1 MTIPEV
7 KNGQWYFC
15 QLFVNG
21 QRRQRARSPNTG
33 YYRVAERLPGPPDA
47 QGQPFARDKFVF
59 APGDLAPFERI
70 RDVNLVL
77 MHSWET
83 SIHPLQS
90 VDVDARTVQFAEPLK
105 EWWCI
110 GYWEPQQ
117 RYYVENARE
126 MLDQPGEWYL
136 NRETGVLSYW
146 PLPGETLAAAEIVAP
161 RATELV
167 RFAGRPDEGRC
178 VEHVT
183 LRGLTLHH
191 SDWVPDPRSNS
202 STQAAV
208 EVPAAVMADGA
219 RHCTIEDC
227 EVAHVGNYGLWL
239 RRGCTDCQ
247 VRRNRLFDL
256 GAGGIRVGEA
266 NMAPTDA
273 AESSRNQ
280 VDNNH
285 IFDGGHVYAAGIGVW
300 VAQSSYNRV
309 SNNDI
314 HDLDY
319 TGISIG
325 WNWDNAPNRTHHNVI
340 ERNHVHH
347 LGRGVLSDAGI
358 IYCLG
363 VSPGSVIRNNVFHDM
378 WPYSQPSFGWGIY
391 LDATCGGYLVENN
404 LVYNTMSG
412 GLMYNNGGHEHVI
425 QNNIFAMSA
434 NHALWPCME
443 KRPSTFRRNIVYLT
457 QGDLLIP
464 LGERSLDE
472 RLAGGEPLGEW
483 NKNLYWHAQGPD
495 RLRFYRRDFAQW
507 QALGLDRDSL
517 IADPKFV
524 DPERRDF
531 QLTADSPAFGFGLST
546 LEHPGGRT
554 LRRSGVGCGGQ
565 PCSLRRCALAVPSTA
580 VKTAS
585 DIMATLR
592 HHTPHVAAA
601 VLSLLLATGA
611 IAPAEETLRVD
622 CARQLGTIRP
632 LHGVNG
638 GPLVEGETIDLSS
651 YWRELAIPITRLHDC
666 EFPFPD
672 LVDMHAVFPRS
683 EANPRFAGSFRF
695 GLTDRFLDA
704 VVQTNSAVV
713 YRLGESIEHC
723 RQKQYVHPPAD
734 CDRWAQACV
743 GIIRHYNDGWA
754 NGVHYG
760 IRYWEIWNEPENRP
774 AMWTGTDD
782 DYYRLYAAAA
792 KTIKAEF
799 PHVSVGGPS
808 VGATGELVQDR
819 LQATPFLEG
828 FVRMCRERQAPL
840 DFFSWHTYTNDPYL
854 YVRKAQA
861 VRAWLNERGFP
872 ATEIHLNEWNYLPD
886 NDWTP
891 MLTPAHGGSGPL
903 V

>member
-1 MTIPEV
+1 VLSGGQVIVGLAQRGPLWEVTIPEV

-21 QRRQRARSPNTG
+21 QRRQRARSPNNG

-59 APGDLAPFERI
+59 APGDLTPFERI
-70 RDVNLVL
+70 HDVNLVL

-126 MLDQPGEWYL
+126 SLDQPGEWYL

-239 RRGCTDCQ
+239 RRGCSDCQ

-273 AESSRNQ
+273 AESSRNLI
-280 VDNNH
+280 DNNH
-285 IFDGGHVYAAGIGVW
+285 IFDGGNVYAAGIGVW
-300 VAQSSYNRV
+300 VAQSSHNRI

-325 WNWDNAPNRTHHNVI
+325 WNWD
-340 ERNHVHH
+340 
-347 LGRGVLSDAGI
+347 D
-358 IYCLG
+358 
-363 VSPGSVIRNNVFHDM
+363 
-378 WPYSQPSFGWGIY
+378 
-391 LDATCGGYLVENN
+391 
-404 LVYNTMSG
+404 
-412 GLMYNNGGHEHVI
+412 
-425 QNNIFAMSA
+425 
-434 NHALWPCME
+434 
-443 KRPSTFRRNIVYLT
+443 LT
-457 QGDLLIP
+457 QGELLIP

-483 NKNLYWHAQGPD
+483 NRNLYWHAQGSA

-531 QLTADSPAFGFGLST
+531 QLTADSPAFALDFHPLNIQQVGLYGD
-546 LEHPGGRT
+546 P
-554 LRRSGVGCGGQ
+554 
-565 PCSLRRCALAVPSTA
+565 AW
-580 VKTAS
+580 
-585 DIMATLR
+585 
-592 HHTPHVAAA
+592 VA
-601 VLSLLLATGA
+601 
-611 IAPAEETLRVD
+611 
-622 CARQLGTIRP
+622 
-632 LHGVNG
+632 
-638 GPLVEGETIDLSS
+638 
-651 YWRELAIPITRLHDC
+651 
-666 EFPFPD
+666 
-672 LVDMHAVFPRS
+672 
-683 EANPRFAGSFRF
+683 EANHAHC
-695 GLTDRFLDA
+695 A
-704 VVQTNSAVV
+704 VVPLPS
-713 YRLGESIEHC
+713 L
-723 RQKQYVHPPAD
+723 PP
-734 CDRWAQACV
+734 
-743 GIIRHYNDGWA
+743 
-754 NGVHYG
+754 
-760 IRYWEIWNEPENRP
+760 P
-774 AMWTGTDD
+774 
-782 DYYRLYAAAA
+782 
-792 KTIKAEF
+792 
-799 PHVSVGGPS
+799 
-808 VGATGELVQDR
+808 
-819 LQATPFLEG
+819 
-828 FVRMCRERQAPL
+828 
-840 DFFSWHTYTNDPYL
+840 
-854 YVRKAQA
+854 
-861 VRAWLNERGFP
+861 
-872 ATEIHLNEWNYLPD
+872 
-886 NDWTP
+886 
-891 MLTPAHGGSGPL
+891 
-903 V
+903 